1 MKKKFLLF
9 ACISI
14 IVLSAGCNSS
24 DIDDKAAESDSQ
36 ITQTQPVEITET
48 VPVTE
53 ISTDCQTSSEI
64 VSESQKVQNN
74 AASLVSKY
82 SESQLPDFVKQIDWS
97 ENMIVN
103 NNQEFIEYI
112 NKNAA
117 AFNTDIPVIL
127 AGECSDDTLDLDFA
141 SDENGILAVQFHSAD
156 LSYDNIKGVYALINV
171 GYYPSAYIINAY
183 KTGDASALDSDNLAV
198 YNKAVDFLENKL
210 DKNAADIVK
219 EKQIH
224 DYICDM
230 VTYYT
235 NDNDEYTY
243 DNIPR
248 YRTATGAFLDGSANC
263 MGYTDS
269 FYMLCK
275 MAGFEI
281 GKVSGDEA
289 MKHIWNVIT
298 LDNKKYVVDVT
309 WDDDGYQNSSGNNSN
324 NRYTYFNA
332 ALDVISQEYR
342 YDSDNYLMK
351 QVVQT
356 TDENYFYGV
365 NNSDFGYMT
374 NSYDE
379 FYNKIKQLIEDGE
392 TSIYIACKN
401 NVVAGDTND
410 MANKIFERIDGNISL
425 SGSFTTISGY
435 SFAYISVE

>member
-1 MKKKFLLF
+1 MKKTVLLLI
-9 ACISI
+9 CMSI
-14 IVLSAGCNSS
+14 ILSAGCSNS
-24 DIDDKAAESDSQ
+24 DILDVDDKTDSVTEIQ
-36 ITQTQPVEITET
+36 SVEITET
-48 VPVTE
+48 TSVTE
-53 ISTDCQTSSEI
+53 ISTDCLVSSEI
-64 VSESQKVQNN
+64 VSESQKIQNN
-74 AASLVSKY
+74 AAALVSLY
-82 SESQLPDFVKQIDWS
+82 SQSQLPDFINQIDWS

-127 AGECSDDTLDLDFA
+127 TGECSHDTLDKDFF
-141 SDENGILAVQFHSAD
+141 SDENSVLAMHLQSAD
-156 LSYDNIKGVYALINV
+156 LSHDNIKGLYALISV
-171 GYYPSAYIINAY
+171 SYYPSEYIINAY
-183 KTGDASALDSDNLAV
+183 KTGDISELDADNLAV

-210 DKNAADIVK
+210 DKNASDIVK

-235 NDNDEYTY
+235 NDNDNYSY
-243 DNIPR
+243 DNVPR
-248 YRTATGAFLDGSANC
+248 YRTAIGAFLDGSANC
-263 MGYTDS
+263 MGYTDA

-281 GKVSGDEA
+281 DKVSGDES

-309 WDDDGYQNSSGNNSN
+309 WDDDGYQNSSDNDSN

-356 TDENYFYGV
+356 TDENYFYGI
-365 NNSDFGYMT
+365 NNPDFGYMT

-379 FYNKIKQLIEDGE
+379 FYNKIKQLIESGE

-410 MANKIFERIDGNISL
+410 MANKIFERIDGNITL